1 MRFTLKQLQAFVAA
15 AQDSNVSS
23 AAKALSLS
31 QSAVSAAI
39 AELESQFGRPLF
51 DRIGKRLQLNETG
64 KQLLPKAINLL
75 TQAQE
80 LEQYARSGEATG
92 NFRVGATLTIG
103 NYLAAQLISDY
114 MKAYPA
120 SRIQLKVANT
130 SQIID
135 GMRRFEIDVGLIEGE
150 CYDPEIQALPW
161 CDDEMVVFCAP
172 GHVLADRREIGLA
185 DLSQQLWILREPG
198 SGTRALF
205 DRAVTGRLTHLNVQL
220 ELEHTEAIKRAVEA
234 GLGIGCISRVAL
246 RDAFRRGSLVELPTP
261 FFDLRRRF
269 YFLLH
274 RQRQLT
280 QGINQFLEL
289 CRHIVE

>member
-172 GHVLADRREIGLA
+172 GHVLAGHREIGLA
-185 DLSQQLWILREPG
+185 DLSQQPWILREPG

>member
-1 MRFTLKQLQAFVAA
+1 M
-15 AQDSNVSS
+15 
-23 AAKALSLS
+23 
-31 QSAVSAAI
+31 
-39 AELESQFGRPLF
+39 
-51 DRIGKRLQLNETG
+51 
-64 KQLLPKAINLL
+64 
-75 TQAQE
+75 
-80 LEQYARSGEATG
+80 AT
-92 NFRVGATLTIG
+92 
-103 NYLAAQLISDY
+103 
-114 MKAYPA
+114 YPT

-130 SQIID
+130 SQIIE

-150 CYDPEIQALPW
+150 CYHPDIQALPW

-172 GHVLADRREIGLA
+172 GHELTRHGQINLA
-185 DLSQQLWILREPG
+185 DLSRQPWILREPG

-246 RDAFRRGSLVELPTP
+246 RDAFKRGSLVELSTP

-280 QGINQFLEL
+280 QGIGQFLEL
-289 CRHIVE
+289 CRRVS

>member
-39 AELESQFGRPLF
+39 AELEGQFGRPLF

-114 MKAYPA
+114 MNTYPA

-150 CYDPEIQALPW
+150 CYDPDIQALPW

-172 GHVLADRREIGLA
+172 GHVLAGRREIGLA
-185 DLSQQLWILREPG
+185 DLSQQPWILREPG

-246 RDAFRRGSLVELPTP
+246 RDAFKRGSLVELPTP

-289 CRHIVE
+289 CRRVS

>member
-1 MRFTLKQLQAFVAA
+1 MRFTLKQLQAFVSA

-39 AELESQFGRPLF
+39 GELESQFGRPLF

-103 NYLAAQLISDY
+103 NYLAAQLLSDY
-114 MKAYPA
+114 MATYPT

-130 SQIID
+130 SQIIE

-150 CYDPEIQALPW
+150 CYHPDIQALPW

-172 GHVLADRREIGLA
+172 GHELTRLNQVNLA
-185 DLSQQLWILREPG
+185 DLSRQSWILREPG

-205 DRAVTGRLTHLNVQL
+205 DRAVTGRLIHLNVQL

-246 RDAFRRGSLVELPTP
+246 RDAFKRGSLAELPTP

-280 QGINQFLEL
+280 QGISQFLEL
-289 CRHIVE
+289 CRHVS

>member
-172 GHVLADRREIGLA
+172 GHVLAGRREIGLA
-185 DLSQQLWILREPG
+185 DLSQQPWILREPG

>member
-39 AELESQFGRPLF
+39 AELEGQFGRPLF

-114 MKAYPA
+114 MTTYPA
-120 SRIQLKVANT
+120 SRMQLKVANT
-130 SQIID
+130 SQIIE

-150 CYDPEIQALPW
+150 CYDPDIQALPW

-172 GHVLADRREIGLA
+172 GHALVRCGEIGLA
-185 DLSQQLWILREPG
+185 DLSQQPWILREPG

-246 RDAFRRGSLVELPTP
+246 RDAFKRGSLVELPTP
-261 FFDLRRRF
+261 LFDLRRRF

-289 CRHIVE
+289 CRRVS

>member
-39 AELESQFGRPLF
+39 AELEGQFGRPLF

-114 MKAYPA
+114 MSAYPA

-130 SQIID
+130 SQIIE

-150 CYDPEIQALPW
+150 CYDPDIQALPW

-172 GHVLADRREIGLA
+172 GHALAQRGEIGLA
-185 DLSQQLWILREPG
+185 DLSQQPWILREPG

-246 RDAFRRGSLVELPTP
+246 RDAFKRGSLVELPTP

-274 RQRQLT
+274 R
-280 QGINQFLEL
+280 
-289 CRHIVE
+289 

>member
-172 GHVLADRREIGLA
+172 GHVLAGGREIGLA
-185 DLSQQLWILREPG
+185 DLSQQPWILREPG

-234 GLGIGCISRVAL
+234 NLGIGCLSAIAL
-246 RDAFRRGSLVELPTP
+246 KDAIARGSLVALSAPQR
-261 FFDLRRRF
+261 DWSRRF
-269 YFLLH
+269 YFILH
-274 RQRQLT
+274 RQKYRSAGVQSWLA
-280 QGINQFLEL
+280 L
-289 CRHIVE
+289 CRQHTG

>member
-1 MRFTLKQLQAFVAA
+1 MRFTLKQLQAFVSA

-39 AELESQFGRPLF
+39 GELESQFGRPLF

-103 NYLAAQLISDY
+103 NYLAAQLLSDY
-114 MKAYPA
+114 MATYPT

-130 SQIID
+130 SQIIE

-150 CYDPEIQALPW
+150 CYHPDIQALPW
-161 CDDEMVVFCAP
+161 CDDEMVVFF
-172 GHVLADRREIGLA
+172 VL
-185 DLSQQLWILREPG
+185 
-198 SGTRALF
+198 
-205 DRAVTGRLTHLNVQL
+205 VQ
-220 ELEHTEAIKRAVEA
+220 
-234 GLGIGCISRVAL
+234 
-246 RDAFRRGSLVELPTP
+246 DA
-261 FFDLRRRF
+261 
-269 YFLLH
+269 
-274 RQRQLT
+274 
-280 QGINQFLEL
+280 FLEL
-289 CRHIVE
+289 VNRWFGFCDDHQVENRSACGPKAASQENDLHHACFSLFIVCFSS

>member
-15 AQDSNVSS
+15 AQDSNVSQ

-31 QSAVSAAI
+31 QSAVSTAL
-39 AELESQFGRPLF
+39 AELEHHIGRPLF

-64 KQLLPKAINLL
+64 KQLLPRAINLL
-75 TQAQE
+75 AQAEE

-92 NFRVGATLTIG
+92 NFRIGATLTIG
-103 NYLAAQLISDY
+103 NYLAARLISEY
-114 MKAYPA
+114 MQIYAQ

-135 GMRRFEIDVGLIEGE
+135 GMRRFDIDVGLIEGE
-150 CYDPEIQALPW
+150 CFDPEIQTLPW

-172 GHVLADRREIGLA
+172 DHRLACCAEVGLEDLAREA
-185 DLSQQLWILREPG
+185 WILREPG

-205 DRAVTGRLTHLNVQL
+205 DRAVTGRLSQLNVRL
-220 ELEHTEAIKRAVEA
+220 ELEHTEAIKRAVES
-234 GLGIGCISRVAL
+234 GLGIGCISRLAL
-246 RDAFRRGSLVELPTP
+246 REAFRRGSLVEIATP
-261 FFDLRRRF
+261 YFDLRRHF

-280 QGINQFLEL
+280 QGVDLFLEL
-289 CRHIVE
+289 CRHTRY

>member
-39 AELESQFGRPLF
+39 AELEGQFGRPLF

-75 TQAQE
+75 TQAQD

-114 MKAYPA
+114 MNTYPA

-150 CYDPEIQALPW
+150 CYDPDIQALPW

-172 GHVLADRREIGLA
+172 GHVLAGRREIGLA
-185 DLSQQLWILREPG
+185 DLSQQPWILREPG

-246 RDAFRRGSLVELPTP
+246 RDAFKRGSLVELPTP

-289 CRHIVE
+289 CRRVS

>member
-23 AAKALSLS
+23 AARRLSLS
-31 QSAVSAAI
+31 QSAVSTAL
-39 AELESQFGRPLF
+39 AELEQHFGRPLF

-64 KQLLPKAINLL
+64 KQLLPRAINLL
-75 TQAQE
+75 TQAEE

-92 NFRVGATLTIG
+92 HFRIGATLTIG
-103 NYLAAQLISDY
+103 NYLAATLISEY
-114 MKAYPA
+114 MRRHAQ

-135 GMRRFEIDVGLIEGE
+135 GMRRHEIDVGLIEGE
-150 CYDPEIQALPW
+150 CFDPDIQTLPW

-172 GHVLADRREIGLA
+172 GHRLAKTGVVEPEDLA
-185 DLSQQLWILREPG
+185 AEAWILREPG

-205 DRAVTGRLTHLNVQL
+205 DRAVTGRLSFLQVQL
-220 ELEHTEAIKRAVEA
+220 ELEHTEAIKRAVES
-234 GLGIGCISRVAL
+234 GLGIGCISRLAL
-246 RDAFRRGSLVELPTP
+246 REAFRRGSLVEIPTP
-261 FFDLRRRF
+261 FFDLRRHF

-280 QGINQFLEL
+280 QGIEQFLDL
-289 CRHIVE
+289 CRQAHI

>member
-39 AELESQFGRPLF
+39 AELEGQFGRPLF

-114 MKAYPA
+114 MNTYPA

-150 CYDPEIQALPW
+150 CYDPDIQALPW

-172 GHVLADRREIGLA
+172 NHVLAGRREIGLA
-185 DLSQQLWILREPG
+185 DLSQQPWILREPG

-246 RDAFRRGSLVELPTP
+246 RDAFKRGSLVELPTP

-289 CRHIVE
+289 CRRVS